1 MHDVHAV
8 KPVEPWKKP
17 AEQLVQVV
25 AEAVPEYMPAKQFEQ
40 TVADDTEYLPAAH
53 APVTAV
59 SPVVAQ

>member
-1 MHDVHAV
+1 MHT
-8 KPVEPWKKP
+8 
-17 AEQLVQVV
+17 V
-25 AEAVPEYMPAKQFEQ
+25 AEAAEYLPAAQFSQLDKPAVPWKVPAAQLEQ

>member
-1 MHDVHAV
+1 VHDVADAAEYVPAMQLSQLDEPAV
-8 KPVEPWKKP
+8 PWKVP
-17 AEQLVQVV
+17 APQ
-25 AEAVPEYMPAKQFEQ
+25 PEQ